1 MVFNVSI
8 HSIKVSV
15 HLLVIFPNFVIAMST
30 EINIK
35 NKKAK
40 YEFEFID
47 TYIAGIVL
55 TGTEIKSIRNGKAS
69 IMESYGVLNKG
80 EVIIRNMYI
89 QEYENGTHYNHQPRR
104 DRILLLNKS
113 EISKIDR
120 KIKAKGL
127 TLVPVKLFINKKGL
141 AKLEIAIAK
150 GKKIHDKREDLKL
163 KDAKREMDR
172 RLK

>member
-1 MVFNVSI
+1 
-8 HSIKVSV
+8 
-15 HLLVIFPNFVIAMST
+15 MSS

-35 NKKAK
+35 NKKAR

-47 TYIAGIVL
+47 TYKAGIVL

-69 IMESYGVLNKG
+69 IMESYGVINKG
-80 EVIIRNMYI
+80 EILIRNMYI

-104 DRILLLNKS
+104 DRILLLNKN
-113 EISKIDR
+113 EIDKIDR
-120 KIKAKGL
+120 KIKSKGL
-127 TLVPVKLFINKKGL
+127 TIVPVQLYINKKGL
-141 AKLEIAIAK
+141 AKLKIAIAK

-172 RLK
+172 KMK

>member
-80 EVIIRNMYI
+80 EVVIRNQTFKVQLTTPCFVKHGEIVFKY
-89 QEYENGTHYNHQPRR
+89 
-104 DRILLLNKS
+104 KS
-113 EISKIDR
+113 
-120 KIKAKGL
+120 
-127 TLVPVKLFINKKGL
+127 
-141 AKLEIAIAK
+141 
-150 GKKIHDKREDLKL
+150 
-163 KDAKREMDR
+163 
-172 RLK
+172 